1 MDTVN
6 GMCSDAPRAKK
17 CKCGKSPTIF
27 DMENGCQ
34 IYCAIRERIQDTPGV
49 LSILS
54 FDTNYDGTSR
64 RVTFTSSIDT
74 IYGQTT
80 VTSEA

>member
-17 CKCGKSPTIF
+17 CKCGKSLTIF

-34 IYCAIRERIQDTPGV
+34 IYCANHAVVAAANYRSAVTEWNNLKSVREG
-49 LSILS
+49 SHEK
-54 FDTNYDGTSR
+54 TNL
-64 RVTFTSSIDT
+64 
-74 IYGQTT
+74 
-80 VTSEA
+80 

>member
-34 IYCAIRERIQDTPGV
+34 IYRANHAAV
-49 LSILS
+49 AAA
-54 FDTNYDGTSR
+54 NYRSAATGGNNMRSVCQGSNEKR
-64 RVTFTSSIDT
+64 NR
-74 IYGQTT
+74 
-80 VTSEA
+80 

>member
-27 DMENGCQ
+27 DMESGCQ
-34 IYCAIRERIQDTPGV
+34 IYCANRGFIKVAERKV
-49 LSILS
+49 KR
-54 FDTNYDGTSR
+54 R
-64 RVTFTSSIDT
+64 RVYKSIITCTQILKDREKIAGEHT
-74 IYGQTT
+74 R
-80 VTSEA
+80 

>member
-17 CKCGKSPTIF
+17 CKCGKLPTIF

-34 IYCAIRERIQDTPGV
+34 IYCANHAAVAFRELSQCGNGV
-49 LSILS
+49 
-54 FDTNYDGTSR
+54 
-64 RVTFTSSIDT
+64 
-74 IYGQTT
+74 
-80 VTSEA
+80 E

>member
-34 IYCAIRERIQDTPGV
+34 IYCANHAAVAAAITAAPPHLEC
-49 LSILS
+49 
-54 FDTNYDGTSR
+54 
-64 RVTFTSSIDT
+64 
-74 IYGQTT
+74 
-80 VTSEA
+80 

>member
-34 IYCAIRERIQDTPGV
+34 IYCANHAAVAAANYLLRRS
-49 LSILS
+49 L
-54 FDTNYDGTSR
+54 FDTREKTGRTL
-64 RVTFTSSIDT
+64 
-74 IYGQTT
+74 
-80 VTSEA
+80 E